1 MIITNQ
7 PNQPIIDKEI
17 NKNKKSEKSEKTSSE
32 QGSKSLFSKASVA
45 DEQISLIDKKLASLT
60 NKLLNSLKAGE
71 QNLSQSKALQVAPN
85 LASDIKE
92 LVKELKNNEKL
103 SQFTQALEKFIKPID
118 TIKAQN
124 VASHIQNSGVLLEAK
139 IAQSLESQDLPAK
152 IKELISLMK
161 NVSSNELKQGILSL
175 PNDASAAKNL
185 SDLNELLGSA
195 ANAKN
200 AIIKNSALNSL
211 MQGANKLENI
221 VKFLDKLS
229 ANPAQLNSPSAHKA
243 LQTLQNDLNETMK
256 SINNLNLNAQNLAT
270 AKQIRLAINQNAN
283 ELKSALD
290 MLKNGDANF
299 KTALQTP
306 RSLQNATQNTAQ
318 NTLNAALNAAPK
330 NMVNNANANAK
341 SAPNINANI
350 NATQVTNHSPL
361 NASNVQTNQQNL
373 ANNSALNATNQPNMQ
388 NAAQNASAQ
397 NMAHNATQTNAAN
410 ANAQNATMANANNA
424 NALNQGFKNI
434 NAQLFSDAISQDVN
448 GANLQGKISAI
459 ANRIN
464 SLVNA
469 IDPKLAAAKND
480 LSEIKGLQH
489 ASKAAAKQLELI
501 KPNDQEA
508 ALKSLQNDLKSVL
521 LNLKESSQAPNMQNI
536 NQAVNRMLTQIEIH
550 QLMSYAQNSI
560 QTYLP
565 YTWDD
570 LSSSQVAF
578 KRGKKDRFY
587 ARIELNF
594 VRFGDISIVLGLSE
608 NKYLDI
614 SIQTAKGEFK
624 DKILGQTSDLKQ
636 ALSAQGLIINSF
648 FLSNKNTQNA
658 YEKLEQVE
666 LGYNVKA

>member
-185 SDLNELLGSA
+185 SDLNEILGSK

-229 ANPAQLNSPSAHKA
+229 
-243 LQTLQNDLNETMK
+243 
-256 SINNLNLNAQNLAT
+256 
-270 AKQIRLAINQNAN
+270 
-283 ELKSALD
+283 
-290 MLKNGDANF
+290 
-299 KTALQTP
+299 
-306 RSLQNATQNTAQ
+306 
-318 NTLNAALNAAPK
+318 
-330 NMVNNANANAK
+330 
-341 SAPNINANI
+341 
-350 NATQVTNHSPL
+350 
-361 NASNVQTNQQNL
+361 
-373 ANNSALNATNQPNMQ
+373 
-388 NAAQNASAQ
+388 
-397 NMAHNATQTNAAN
+397 
-410 ANAQNATMANANNA
+410 
-424 NALNQGFKNI
+424 
-434 NAQLFSDAISQDVN
+434 
-448 GANLQGKISAI
+448 
-459 ANRIN
+459 
-464 SLVNA
+464 
-469 IDPKLAAAKND
+469 
-480 LSEIKGLQH
+480 
-489 ASKAAAKQLELI
+489 
-501 KPNDQEA
+501 
-508 ALKSLQNDLKSVL
+508 
-521 LNLKESSQAPNMQNI
+521 
-536 NQAVNRMLTQIEIH
+536 
-550 QLMSYAQNSI
+550 
-560 QTYLP
+560 
-565 YTWDD
+565 
-570 LSSSQVAF
+570 
-578 KRGKKDRFY
+578 
-587 ARIELNF
+587 
-594 VRFGDISIVLGLSE
+594 
-608 NKYLDI
+608 
-614 SIQTAKGEFK
+614 
-624 DKILGQTSDLKQ
+624 
-636 ALSAQGLIINSF
+636 
-648 FLSNKNTQNA
+648 
-658 YEKLEQVE
+658 
-666 LGYNVKA
+666 

>member
-229 ANPAQLNSPSAHKA
+229 
-243 LQTLQNDLNETMK
+243 
-256 SINNLNLNAQNLAT
+256 
-270 AKQIRLAINQNAN
+270 
-283 ELKSALD
+283 
-290 MLKNGDANF
+290 
-299 KTALQTP
+299 
-306 RSLQNATQNTAQ
+306 
-318 NTLNAALNAAPK
+318 
-330 NMVNNANANAK
+330 
-341 SAPNINANI
+341 
-350 NATQVTNHSPL
+350 
-361 NASNVQTNQQNL
+361 
-373 ANNSALNATNQPNMQ
+373 
-388 NAAQNASAQ
+388 
-397 NMAHNATQTNAAN
+397 
-410 ANAQNATMANANNA
+410 
-424 NALNQGFKNI
+424 
-434 NAQLFSDAISQDVN
+434 
-448 GANLQGKISAI
+448 
-459 ANRIN
+459 
-464 SLVNA
+464 
-469 IDPKLAAAKND
+469 
-480 LSEIKGLQH
+480 
-489 ASKAAAKQLELI
+489 
-501 KPNDQEA
+501 
-508 ALKSLQNDLKSVL
+508 
-521 LNLKESSQAPNMQNI
+521 
-536 NQAVNRMLTQIEIH
+536 
-550 QLMSYAQNSI
+550 
-560 QTYLP
+560 
-565 YTWDD
+565 
-570 LSSSQVAF
+570 
-578 KRGKKDRFY
+578 
-587 ARIELNF
+587 
-594 VRFGDISIVLGLSE
+594 
-608 NKYLDI
+608 
-614 SIQTAKGEFK
+614 
-624 DKILGQTSDLKQ
+624 
-636 ALSAQGLIINSF
+636 
-648 FLSNKNTQNA
+648 
-658 YEKLEQVE
+658 
-666 LGYNVKA
+666 